1 MERRG
6 EFAAASLQAESYLER
21 EHNARWAALGVAHAT
36 SGITANVLTLLLPPA
51 PPNILA
57 RDQLNPYL
65 QAARRKEVE
74 QWQSG
79 ADHNVIANSLGK
91 SIAHSSTARI
101 PYSEFSLLTLIG
113 TAFPQRNEVRTHLCL
128 GSTEIAQWIVRAAA
142 ALSLQCT
149 YVLIHRYSCLLLR

>member
-1 MERRG
+1 MVLDYPSVWPLWN
-6 EFAAASLQAESYLER
+6 AAENSQRQVCKQS
-21 EHNARWAALGVAHAT
+21 
-36 SGITANVLTLLLPPA
+36 LTLSESTTRDGLCSASDTPQEALRPTYYTTFT

-91 SIAHSSTARI
+91 SLAHSSTARI

-128 GSTEIAQWIVRAAA
+128 VST
-142 ALSLQCT
+142 
-149 YVLIHRYSCLLLR
+149 

>member
-1 MERRG
+1 MDCARRRIRHKRHYG
-6 EFAAASLQAESYLER
+6 QRIDTTF
-21 EHNARWAALGVAHAT
+21 T
-36 SGITANVLTLLLPPA
+36 PP
-51 PPNILA
+51 PIILA

-142 ALSLQCT
+142 ALSLECT
-149 YVLIHRYSCLLLR
+149 YVLIHRYSCLLLRWPAEPIR